1 MENEDK
7 ILKIL
12 LKLENEISEL
22 KINMNNLNSK
32 VDLIID
38 KIDKDVTQ
46 NCKKMSEHIDFID
59 NVYDNVK
66 NPLGYICNKL
76 NYFNTENYTLENIKS
91 SDKTTQQD

>member
-12 LKLENEISEL
+12 LKLENEISDL